1 MLERTVKSK
10 SLSFKLN
17 ISIIIL
23 LSLINIAGV
32 YTILMINKT
41 QSYAQETGKNWLP
54 SVLSTSEISTGI
66 SKYARR
72 ILGLLSTSL
81 INSGEEE
88 KKLKAEDINAL
99 NKYGKNIDIMIENY
113 KKLLK
118 NSEEQTLLDDIIIK
132 WKAYDNASRECLALN
147 QQGKKVE
154 AMKLVLSK
162 ARKAASDL
170 EVSVDNLAKYSY
182 IGGIKST
189 ETGASLTT
197 ITNITMTSIIL
208 VSILIAIFIFQIIRS
223 TTGSLNLAM
232 ENLKNQSVSTSEI
245 ASNLKKGSS
254 TLSESVSEQAAS
266 IHETSAAI
274 NEITSMVNRT
284 AENAKESTNV
294 ATSASGKT
302 ESGQKTMK
310 RLVAAMET
318 IQESN
323 NQLQNIAEI
332 INQINTKTAVIND
345 IVSKTE
351 LLSLNASIESA
362 RAGEYGKGF
371 AVVAEEVGN
380 LAKVSGKA
388 ANEIQTLI
396 TSSQEQVNKILGL
409 TKDRV
414 EDGKKVTA
422 EAQDSFHQISEDI
435 STMSNVIQQI
445 SEATREQEIGV
456 RQISTAMS
464 NIDKAT
470 QKSQLAVNSTSES
483 STDLVSQSEKL
494 DIIAKDIETIIK
506 GTS

>member
-1 MLERTVKSK
+1 MKQK

-23 LSLINIAGV
+23 LALIILAGI
-32 YTILMINKT
+32 YTIFMINKT
-41 QSYAQETGKNWLP
+41 QSYAHETGENWLP
-54 SVLSTSEISTGI
+54 SVLSTSEMSDGI

-88 KKLKAEDINAL
+88 KKLKAEDIKAL
-99 NKYGKNIDIMIENY
+99 DKYGHNIDVTLE
-113 KKLLK
+113 KHRKLV
-118 NSEEQTLLDDIIIK
+118 SGPEEQLLLDNIYVK
-132 WKAYDNASRECLALN
+132 WKAYDDASREAIAIN
-147 QQGKKVE
+147 QQGKK
-154 AMKLVLSK
+154 ADAIRLVLSK
-162 ARKAASDL
+162 ARKAAADL
-170 EVSVDNLAKYSY
+170 ETSVQNLAKYNY
-182 IGGIKST
+182 NGGVKST
-189 ETGASLTT
+189 ERGASLTT
-197 ITNITMTSIIL
+197 ITNITMTSIIGA
-208 VSILIAIFIFQIIRS
+208 SILISIFIFQIIKT
-223 TTGSLNLAM
+223 TTGSLNIAID
-232 ENLKNQSVSTSEI
+232 NLKNQSVSTSDI
-245 ASNLKKGSS
+245 ASNLKKGS
-254 TLSESVSEQAAS
+254 TILSESVTEQAAS

-294 ATSASGKT
+294 ATNASEKA
-302 ESGQKTMK
+302 ESGQKTMQ
-310 RLVAAMET
+310 RLVSAMET

-388 ANEIQTLI
+388 ASEIQTLI

-409 TKDRV
+409 TKERV
-414 EDGKKVTA
+414 DGGKKVTA
-422 EAQDSFHQISEDI
+422 EAQESFHLISEDI
-435 STMSNVIQQI
+435 STMANVILQI
-445 SEATREQEIGV
+445 SDATREQEIGV

-470 QKSQLAVNSTSES
+470 QKSQVAVTSTSES
-483 STDLVSQSEKL
+483 STDLVSQSERL
-494 DIIAKDIETIIK
+494 DNIAKNIELLIK
-506 GTS
+506 GNS

>member
-1 MLERTVKSK
+1 MRKK

-23 LSLINIAGV
+23 LTLIIIAGI

-41 QSYAQETGKNWLP
+41 QSYARETGDNWLP
-54 SVLSTSEISTGI
+54 SVLSTSEMSDGI

-72 ILGLLSTSL
+72 ILGLLSNSL
-81 INSGEEE
+81 INTGEEE
-88 KKLKAEDINAL
+88 KKLKAEDIKAL
-99 NKYGKNIDIMIENY
+99 DKYGHNIDLALE
-113 KKLLK
+113 KHQKLI
-118 NSEEQTLLDDIIIK
+118 SGPEEQSLLDNIIAK
-132 WKAYDNASRECLALN
+132 WKAYDSASREAIHLN
-147 QQGKKVE
+147 QQGEKEE
-154 AMKLVLSK
+154 AIKLILSK
-162 ARKAASDL
+162 ARVAASEL
-170 EVSVDNLAKYSY
+170 ETAVANLGQYNYK
-182 IGGIKST
+182 GGVKST
-189 ETGASLTT
+189 ERGASLTT
-197 ITNITMTSIIL
+197 ITNITMTSIIAS
-208 VSILIAIFIFQIIRS
+208 SILISLFIFQIIRN
-223 TTGSLNLAM
+223 TTGSLNSAV
-232 ENLKNQSVSTSEI
+232 ENLKTQSVATSDI
-245 ASNLKKGSS
+245 ASNLKKGSEI
-254 TLSESVSEQAAS
+254 LSDSVSEQAAS

-284 AENAKESTNV
+284 AENAKESSNV

-302 ESGQKTMK
+302 ESGQKTME
-310 RLVAAMET
+310 RLVSAMET

-380 LAKVSGKA
+380 LAKISGKSA
-388 ANEIQTLI
+388 QEIQTLI

-409 TKDRV
+409 TKERV
-414 EDGKKVTA
+414 DEGKKVTA
-422 EAQDSFHQISEDI
+422 EAQESFHQISDDI
-435 STMSNVIQQI
+435 STMASVIQQI
-445 SEATREQEIGV
+445 SDATREQEIGV

-470 QKSQLAVNSTSES
+470 QKSQTAVSSTSES
-483 STDLVSQSEKL
+483 STDLVSQSERL
-494 DIIAKDIETIIK
+494 DTTAKDIETLIK
-506 GTS
+506 GDS